1 MIGLFT
7 IFTFFSLIAL
17 QSTES
22 AISIANITSGL
33 QFQIPEGAGMA
44 IVVIG
49 AFGLTGVG
57 GDEIMAYNYWLIEK
71 GYASN
76 TGQNDGTEEWNRRA
90 KGWIKVMYIDAIF
103 AMIVY
108 TLVTVAFF
116 LLGSALLYGK

>member
-1 MIGLFT
+1 MT
-7 IFTFFSLIAL
+7 IA
-17 QSTES
+17 
-22 AISIANITSGL
+22 
-33 QFQIPEGAGMA
+33 
-44 IVVIG
+44 VIG

-76 TGQNDGTEEWNRRA
+76 AGQNDGTEEWNRRA

-116 LLGSALLYGK
+116 LLGSALLHGKGDFNEGGKPFLEDLSNLYSTTLGAWAEPFF